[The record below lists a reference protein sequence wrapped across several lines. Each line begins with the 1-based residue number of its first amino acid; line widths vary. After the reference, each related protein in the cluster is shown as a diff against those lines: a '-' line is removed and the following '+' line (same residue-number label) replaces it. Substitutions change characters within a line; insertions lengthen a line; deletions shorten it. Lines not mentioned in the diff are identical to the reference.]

1 MDILKL
7 KSEIEKFQS
16 FAADGEE
23 TTLGPGGEEQSEET
37 TLTIGENVSSSNSK
51 NSWKKELQ
59 DVKTSVPLSIGLA
72 LTAGVIYDGVKN
84 RGDEGEVIFTDPWK
98 TMAVFVGAGALG
110 WGAGRITRGDLA
122 IKNAET
128 LKVMLAEREQEM
140 ESEKEEIEAE
150 KEKKRE
156 TYRMLMSEPSSIKMR
171 PSFGSMNTFGEYG
184 AAVGQQGISYD
195 NF

>member
-23 TTLGPGGEEQSEET
+23 TTLGPGGEEQPEET

-51 NSWKKELQ
+51 NGWKKELQ

-128 LKVMLAEREQEM
+128 LKVMLAERE
-140 ESEKEEIEAE
+140 KEINTYKFKKSGR
-150 KEKKRE
+150 KERSDYMCYKSSFKK
-156 TYRMLMSEPSSIKMR
+156 YIDIL
-171 PSFGSMNTFGEYG
+171 
-184 AAVGQQGISYD
+184 
-195 NF
+195 

>member
-23 TTLGPGGEEQSEET
+23 TTLGPGGEEQPEET
-37 TLTIGENVSSSNSK
+37 TLTIGEHVPSSNSTTG
-51 NSWKKELQ
+51 WKTELQ

-122 IKNAET
+122 IKKAET
-128 LKVMLAEREQEM
+128 LKVMLAEREKEINI
-140 ESEKEEIEAE
+140 EKEEIETE